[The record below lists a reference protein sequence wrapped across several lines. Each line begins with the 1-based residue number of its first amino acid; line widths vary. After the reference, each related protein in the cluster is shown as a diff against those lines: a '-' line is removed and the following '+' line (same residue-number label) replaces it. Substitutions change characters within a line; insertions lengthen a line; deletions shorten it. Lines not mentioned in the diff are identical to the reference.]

1 MMPILGSRFGA
12 HAEYA
17 VVHESMIAKLPP
29 IDDDDMMI
37 DEGDKT
43 RMISFVEA
51 ASLPLISLT
60 TMQAF
65 SKLTSHTEGKK
76 ILIHAGAGGVGTFAI
91 QYAKK
96 VLHMYVATTASIE
109 KAHFLKQLGADLVID
124 YRTTDFQSVIQDYDV
139 VFDTMSWAYE
149 EQTLASSRSKDDDK
163 RVLKSNGGHYLNI
176 LSSDWGLTDGKE
188 KANGFLMVRHFLYYK
203 LCHLVPWWRE
213 TVPSYDI
220 VVVKPNGKQL
230 QKVLNL
236 VHDGTIRPIIDQTF
250 PLKDAVSA
258 YQYLENG
265 HASGKVVLEH

>member
-1 MMPILGSRFGA
+1 
-12 HAEYA
+12 
-17 VVHESMIAKLPP
+17 MIAKLPP
-29 IDDDDMMI
+29 TDDMLVI
-37 DEGDKT
+37 DEGDQT
-43 RMISFVEA
+43 RTISFVEA
-51 ASLPLISLT
+51 ASLPLVSLT
-60 TMQAF
+60 TIQAF
-65 SKLTSHTEGKK
+65 SKLTQQGSRTEGKK

-96 VLHMYVATTASIE
+96 VLHMYVATTASNE

-124 YRTTDFQSVIQDYDV
+124 YRTTDFQSIIQDYDV

-149 EQTLASSRSKDDDK
+149 YQTLASRS

-188 KANGFLMVRHFLYYK
+188 KANGFLMVRNFLYYK

-230 QKVLNL
+230 KKVLDL
-236 VHDGTIRPIIDQTF
+236 VHDGTIRPIIDRTF